1 MGMLGSLPSNRCRR
15 RDARDGYGPF
25 GIRSSGGSAIR
36 RGMRCDYAKVEAGW
50 RLVLAALRY
59 SQGEAE
65 ARARGFDVVGPEWA
79 AVRFADRAAAGAT
92 LSHAVHLGRDEGF
105 QRVLAGGT
113 AWPRVGAIDPY
124 ATAHTAPHHPSLCAA
139 LRGRSPG

>member
-59 SQGEAE
+59 WKGEGE

-79 AVRFADRAAAGAT
+79 AVRFDDRAADGET
-92 LSHAVHLGRDEGF
+92 HSHAVHLGDRKST
-105 QRVLAGGT
+105 RLNSS
-113 AWPRVGAIDPY
+113 
-124 ATAHTAPHHPSLCAA
+124 H
-139 LRGRSPG
+139 